1 MRYNLPA
8 SLPGRQAV
16 FVFQKLF
23 WDFQKFY
30 PPGELK
36 MGRAI

>member
-1 MRYNLPA
+1 MQTACFPFLA
-8 SLPGRQAV
+8 AGGFFEIL
-16 FVFQKLF
+16 L
-23 WDFQKFY
+23 DFPKFY